1 MIFVQGAFVTDDPWR
16 GVIFSNVLGSVQC
29 ISFSDHIGSFRNVVH
44 SRRNIT
50 MTMVWNKSK
59 PKNEIFGTNPEVRNS
74 CWDLLVTRMTSTF
87 TPLLF

>member
-16 GVIFSNVLGSVQC
+16 GVIFSNVLGSAQC
-29 ISFSDHIGSFRNVVH
+29 IYFSDHIGSFRNVVH

-59 PKNEIFGTNPEVRNS
+59 SKTKYSVQ
-74 CWDLLVTRMTSTF
+74 TQK
-87 TPLLF
+87 